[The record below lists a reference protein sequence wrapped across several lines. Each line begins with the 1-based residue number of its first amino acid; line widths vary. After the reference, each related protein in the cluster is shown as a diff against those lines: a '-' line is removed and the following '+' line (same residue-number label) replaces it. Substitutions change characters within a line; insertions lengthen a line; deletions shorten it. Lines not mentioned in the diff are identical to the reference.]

1 MDKYT
6 AIATAYVVPGLFT
19 GTSGAYEIVITIF
32 GTIASLLIAV
42 SYLPQLIQTYKTKGT
57 TGISFWMWLLIC
69 FAEVGFSIWGILYIA
84 QGNEAGLSVA
94 YATTGSGPYNMP
106 NWWGIAQLGGSSAI
120 SAVGGS
126 HAAIKAAYDSQ
137 GTYGLGYLYIA
148 QAQGTGLTLADA
160 QAAACTAALKSAEQA
175 AFGSFA
181 GINAADLFYVGVAVN
196 GSAVAG
202 TVQGTAVALAHN
214 VAMNAGLVDG
224 LALFVC
230 DVFCGAT
237 AFGIFFYKV
246 KNMMMAKKEGISEAE
261 LSDRLYKEAQE
272 KKLGKKA
279 A

>member
-1 MDKYT
+1 MDKY
-6 AIATAYVVPGLFT
+6 IAYVVPGLFT

-84 QGNEAGLSVA
+84 QGNEAGLSVSYTTSTTAIGSA
-94 YATTGSGPYNMP
+94 YGMS
-106 NWWGIAQLGGSSAI
+106 NWWGLSQLGGSSVI
-120 SAVGGS
+120 SALGGS
-126 HAAIKAAYDSQ
+126 KAAVHAALTSQ
-137 GTYGLGYLYIA
+137 GEYGLGYLYVGVGATSKQAIA
-148 QAQGTGLTLADA
+148 NAEN
-160 QAAACTAALKSAEQA
+160 AAY
-175 AFGSFA
+175 GSFA
-181 GINAADLFYVGVAVN
+181 GIHSINDLFYVGVAA
-196 GSAVAG
+196 S
-202 TVQGTAVALAHN
+202 GTAEAGIVEGTAIALAHN

-246 KNMMMAKKEGISEAE
+246 KNMLMAKKEGISEAE

>member
-1 MDKYT
+1 MDKY
-6 AIATAYVVPGLFT
+6 IAYVVPGLFT

-84 QGNEAGLSVA
+84 QGNEAGLGLSYAGSTSATLGGA
-94 YATTGSGPYNMP
+94 YGMS
-106 NWWGIAQLGGSSAI
+106 NWWGLSQLGGAQAI
-120 SAVGGS
+120 EVIADKGAAY
-126 HAAIKAAYDSQ
+126 HAALSSQ
-137 GTYGLGYLYIA
+137 GLYGLGYLFI
-148 QAQGTGLTLADA
+148 GTGNTP
-160 QAAACTAALKSAEQA
+160 TAALHAAEEA
-175 AFGSFA
+175 AYGSFA
-181 GINAADLFYVGVAVN
+181 GINSIHDLFYVGVA
-196 GSAVAG
+196 AWG
-202 TVQGTAVALAHN
+202 TQEADIIQGTAVALGHN
-214 VAMNAGLVDG
+214 VAMNAGLVNG

-237 AFGIFFYKV
+237 ACGIFFYKC
-246 KNMMMAKKEGISEAE
+246 KNMIMAKKEGISEAE